1 MSTKDLGCEIDISS
15 LKNEEINDENA
26 ILFGEDQS
34 RYVVSIANSNLKDF
48 LKIAEKNKIAIFK
61 IGQVIQ
67 ENISLNSQKINVL
80 DLQKISQLTF
90 EKHFS

>member
-1 MSTKDLGCEIDISS
+1 M
-15 LKNEEINDENA
+15 
-26 ILFGEDQS
+26 
-34 RYVVSIANSNLKDF
+34 KDF
-48 LKIAEKNKIAIFK
+48 FKIAEKNKIAIFK

-67 ENISLNSQKINVL
+67 ENINLNSQKINVL